1 MATERLS
8 ILDSLENLSKRNY
21 DRFCMALVDRRGER
35 KVTLSMVED
44 QSRTEVTNALVS
56 TFTKAGAPV
65 VVSEILRLI
74 GCFDE
79 AEQLDSQIA
88 CIDRQSSNATPGYR
102 CHAIGRR
109 PVPGVV
115 SLSQEFSGDRLRLPL
130 NMNSISRIE
139 NARMDPP
146 VAAAR
151 PREVFPTEAGSQ
163 VIDDSQIARIDRQSS
178 NATPGQQA
186 ARPTEVVGLT
196 KNSPNIHIQQVREAA
211 RPSEVVA
218 LTKSSPNVHI
228 QQVRG
233 CPDIDCRPLPSV
245 ICLSQEFSE
254 DRDRLPFVITTISRT
269 ENKRMDPP
277 VVAARPPDVFPTQ
290 TGSQVT
296 DGCPAIDLGP
306 VQTLHP
312 LFPRFHPVVLNENA
326 EKRWMIPPMALAPI
340 PDSMR
345 TQEGS
350 LVIDAA
356 SQPPAENNDN
366 PASEEA
372 EEEDDDNDDSYDSD
386 DGSDYDSDDTF
397 AEKVIIYC
405 AKKMRKIYVRGRRFG
420 KKMF

>member
-109 PVPGVV
+109 PVP
-115 SLSQEFSGDRLRLPL
+115 
-130 NMNSISRIE
+130 
-139 NARMDPP
+139 
-146 VAAAR
+146 
-151 PREVFPTEAGSQ
+151 
-163 VIDDSQIARIDRQSS
+163 DSQIARIDRQSS